1 MGRESISSFEEEAQ
15 NFKFP
20 ENTEQSRPVDSTEEA
35 SEPLNSYKDKFKGE
49 LLADK
54 ASQFPESA
62 SVEELESPIFWIIDQ
77 LKDKLKDGHFQVLIG
92 DDASGRIPSLIFKKV
107 IDHIYEK
114 NGHQKPELKF
124 FSGTKGNIKADLKE
138 SNTKAITEFATK
150 QGLAG
155 KNALLITDY
164 IQSGAGMV
172 SLTRGLEN
180 AGINLEVATMA
191 LNEESKSIA
200 KNVPYPIHDGEN
212 IVAPL
217 VYGRYD
223 LGGVRKD
230 KVNRD
235 SIHAKRFRDTAPGFS
250 DQEDINMARRDADIV
265 AAKIIKW
272 YDSLEPENK

>member
-1 MGRESISSFEEEAQ
+1 MGRESFSSFEDEAQ

-20 ENTEQSRPVDSTEEA
+20 ENSEQENSDNHTEE
-35 SEPLNSYKDKFKGE
+35 SEKPLNSYKDKFKGE
-49 LLADK
+49 LLKDK
-54 ASQFPESA
+54 ASQYPDNEA
-62 SVEELESPIFWIIDQ
+62 LNELEDPIFWIIDQ
-77 LKDKLKDGHFQVLIG
+77 LKDKLKDGKYQVLIG
-92 DDASGRIPSLIFKKV
+92 DDASGRIPALIIKKIV
-107 IDHIYEK
+107 DHIYEK
-114 NGHQKPELKF
+114 YGHEKPDLKF
-124 FSGTKGNIKADLKE
+124 FSGTKGTIKKDLKE
-138 SNTKAITEFATK
+138 SNAKAITEFATK

-191 LNEESKSIA
+191 LNKDSKSIE

-217 VYGRYD
+217 IYGRYD

-230 KVNRD
+230 KVNKD
-235 SIHAKRFRDTAPGFS
+235 SIHAKRFLDTAPGYS
-250 DQEDINMARRDADIV
+250 DQEDINTARQDSDII
-265 AAKIIKW
+265 AAKII
-272 YDSLEPENK
+272 DIFDRQDT